1 MCFFSSFVLGPVTG
15 ILCASV
21 SSSFE
26 LIVSLLQWQA
36 AEDWQG
42 SCFGHHPCFLSLPV
56 CTAHLTSFCVH
67 VCVTMSMPLLMIT
80 VRVRDVHV
88 CVRACA
94 CCADKETVPGMSIGS
109 QLVVLP
115 RFLCL
120 FYKAVRSNEGLHSD
134 SCYSTQTPPPSR
146 PPPTIPETGP
156 TFGSSVTTRM
166 CRKVNECVAKQRV
179 WRNEVV
185 VIHKRDISFFT
196 DYIRYTFF
204 IFVLFEPSLMFTYV
218 NSLSTV
224 SLPPVPCRVCCKRVL
239 FR

>member
-1 MCFFSSFVLGPVTG
+1 MTG

-26 LIVSLLQWQA
+26 LIVRLLQWQA

-80 VRVRDVHV
+80 VRVRDVRV
-88 CVRACA
+88 CA
-94 CCADKETVPGMSIGS
+94 CCADKETVPGMSNGS

-134 SCYSTQTPPPSR
+134 SCYSTQTPPPI
-146 PPPTIPETGP
+146 PPPQLY
-156 TFGSSVTTRM
+156 
-166 CRKVNECVAKQRV
+166 RKQVRLLALQWLRVCAEKWMSV
-179 WRNEVV
+179 WRSREFEET
-185 VIHKRDISFFT
+185 KWWSFTNGIFPF
-196 DYIRYTFF
+196 YGLYQIYFF
-204 IFVLFEPSLMFTYV
+204 IFVVFEPSLMFKYV

>member
-1 MCFFSSFVLGPVTG
+1 MTITVPCVSFLVFFYFYFLGPVTG

-26 LIVSLLQWQA
+26 LIVRLLQWQA

-94 CCADKETVPGMSIGS
+94 CCADKETVPGMSNGS

-134 SCYSTQTPPPSR
+134 SCYSTQTPPH
-146 PPPTIPETGP
+146 PPTIPETGP
-156 TFGSSVTTRM
+156 AFGSSVTTRM

-185 VIHKRDISFFT
+185 VIHKRDISFLRT
-196 DYIRYTFF
+196 ISDI
-204 IFVLFEPSLMFTYV
+204 LF
-218 NSLSTV
+218 
-224 SLPPVPCRVCCKRVL
+224 L
-239 FR
+239 FLWYLNWVWCLRM